1 MKRIHLLVNPV
12 SGLKN
17 GEKIL
22 ESVMPYFEK
31 ERIELN
37 ILKTEYSRHAEQY
50 ANTLEFKNYDGMC
63 AIGGDGTMFELI
75 NGMLKRE
82 DKEKIPIGLIA
93 GGTGNSFM
101 HDINCLD
108 PKSSVKKIIK
118 GDIRSIDIAKVNA
131 DGKIY
136 YSFNIIGW
144 GLAVDAGILAERLRW
159 LGGFRYN
166 FASIIE
172 VIRGKKRLAE
182 LTLDNEKI
190 NSDFVFIIA
199 CNTMHTG
206 KGMKMAPYSIM
217 DDGKIDLVIVKKA
230 PKLKLLSL
238 FPKLF
243 SGDHVKSSLVEYRQV
258 EKFSIYPKDE
268 SLLNIDGEPIGNTPC
283 KVEILN
289 KGIDVLV

>member
-1 MKRIHLLVNPV
+1 M
-12 SGLKN
+12 
-17 GEKIL
+17 
-22 ESVMPYFEK
+22 
-31 ERIELN
+31 
-37 ILKTEYSRHAEQY
+37 
-50 ANTLEFKNYDGMC
+50 
-63 AIGGDGTMFELI
+63 
-75 NGMLKRE
+75 
-82 DKEKIPIGLIA
+82 
-93 GGTGNSFM
+93 
-101 HDINCLD
+101 
-108 PKSSVKKIIK
+108 
-118 GDIRSIDIAKVNA
+118 
-131 DGKIY
+131 
-136 YSFNIIGW
+136 
-144 GLAVDAGILAERLRW
+144 
-159 LGGFRYN
+159 
-166 FASIIE
+166 
-172 VIRGKKRLAE
+172 AE